1 MVIIIIQNP
10 TQGSTQGKARVTGW
24 EGQPGM
30 IRVNIRINIVM
41 IIVLKPNLGVDP
53 GQDQGHGLGGS
64 TQVDPS
70 QRMDKNNYYHNL
82 KTWLGGRLGA
92 RFFSRVWRV
101 NPSSPK
107 LKKIYQSNLVLTN
120 KIQKTSMDF

>member
-1 MVIIIIQNP
+1 
-10 TQGSTQGKARVTGW
+10 
-24 EGQPGM
+24 
-30 IRVNIRINIVM
+30 
-41 IIVLKPNLGVDP
+41 
-53 GQDQGHGLGGS
+53 LGGS

-107 LKKIYQSNLVLTN
+107 LKKKYQSNLVLTN